1 MVYRLDNQ
9 GVAGG
14 PIMTVAGQQPN
25 PDRQGIASGHQPVA
39 VMLDFVH
46 PARPGWRL
54 LARGWQARLDEAG
67 PVGARQH
74 VNRNHPLAF
83 IILTAFLRGLLGS
96 RR

>member
-39 VMLDFVH
+39 VTLDFVH

-54 LARGWQARLDEAG
+54 LARRWQAGFDNGR
-67 PVGARQH
+67 
-74 VNRNHPLAF
+74 
-83 IILTAFLRGLLGS
+83 
-96 RR
+96 

>member
-9 GVAGG
+9 GVAGE
-14 PIMTVAGQQPN
+14 PVIAIACEQPN

-54 LARGWQARLDEAG
+54 LARRWQAGFDNGR
-67 PVGARQH
+67 
-74 VNRNHPLAF
+74 
-83 IILTAFLRGLLGS
+83 
-96 RR
+96 